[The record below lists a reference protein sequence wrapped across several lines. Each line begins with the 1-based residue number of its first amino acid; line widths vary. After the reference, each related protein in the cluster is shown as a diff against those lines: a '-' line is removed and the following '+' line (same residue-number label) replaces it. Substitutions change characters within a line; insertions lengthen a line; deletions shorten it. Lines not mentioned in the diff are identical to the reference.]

1 MGGVSSGRQEV
12 HLPPPEAKANKKNKL
27 DIIAYNN
34 SFITLPRLIKAYKG
48 FISLIMPYK
57 ACKAFV
63 SLVKAYKAFTSLY
76 PNE

>member
-1 MGGVSSGRQEV
+1 MGSAPAARKCTY
-12 HLPPPEAKANKKNKL
+12 LPPRLRLIKKNKL
-27 DIIAYNN
+27 DIIAYN
-34 SFITLPRLIKAYKG
+34 SFISLPRLIKAYKG